1 MTAETAIRPRLTL
14 RRNTAP
20 DRATRPGAA
29 WVVPAIV
36 FFAIFALLPMV
47 GVVYLSFTSWSGL
60 GSPALTGAANWKQLV
75 HDPQFW
81 QSLRLSAIFIVSS
94 WLIQTV
100 ISLLI
105 GVWAA
110 GKQRGRAVM
119 SAIFFL
125 PLVMSS
131 TAIAI
136 TWQVLLDPNFGL
148 AGWLGPKVGFP
159 SGNIIG
165 SPDGALL
172 MVIFV
177 GAWQFIPFHTL
188 LYQGA
193 ARQIPRVL
201 YDAAIT
207 DGAGR
212 YQQFWH
218 VTLPLVRNTVIT
230 SSLIILVGALTSF
243 ETVLILTQGGPGTA
257 TRILPYE
264 MYSEGFNSYQY
275 GYGSAIAVVL
285 VVVATILSVLMTRLT
300 GFSRMRSTLE
310 GL

>member
-1 MTAETAIRPRLTL
+1 MMAETTIRPLLTMH
-14 RRNTAP
+14 RSAARE
-20 DRATRPGAA
+20 RATRPGVS
-29 WVVPAIV
+29 WVMPAIC
-36 FFAIFALLPMV
+36 FFGIFALVPMA

-60 GSPALTGAANWKQLV
+60 GSPSLTGGANWAQLV

-81 QSLRLSAIFIVSS
+81 QSLKLSAIFIVSS
-94 WLIQTV
+94 WVVQTV
-100 ISLLI
+100 ASLLI

-110 GKQRGRAVM
+110 GRQAGRAVM

-125 PLVMSS
+125 PLVLSS

-148 AGWLGPKVGFP
+148 AGWLGPKIGFP

-165 SPDGALL
+165 SANGALL

-193 ARQIPRVL
+193 ARQVPAIL
-201 YDAAIT
+201 YDAATI

-218 VTLPLVRNTVIT
+218 VTLPLVRNTIVT
-230 SSLIILVGALTSF
+230 SSLIILVGSLTSF

-264 MYSEGFNSYQY
+264 MYTAGFNSYQY

-285 VVVATILSVLMTRLT
+285 VVVATILSILMTRLT
-300 GFSRMRSTLE
+300 GYSRMRSTLE